1 MKVSSLLIA
10 AGVLLVST
18 AGRAESSAINL
29 HLNPTLIV
37 PEVGG
42 GLSAG
47 VDWQF
52 RRGIALDAVVGGFGA
67 SGGGLAPSTIGVFN
81 VAAGVRFR
89 FLDSHRGYATEL
101 GGDLPG
107 NLFLVPR
114 LGVLIPTSGT
124 PAGALDVE
132 AGYELS
138 IARPF
143 QLGLFIRPG
152 IAVGA
157 AVAPY
162 VMTGL
167 TLSFG
172 VGPEIVQDTDH
183 DGVEDDLD
191 ACPGTALGT
200 RVDRRGCVPKVGDS
214 DQDGVLDD
222 RDECPGTARRAKVD
236 ERGCTIVPK
245 QLVLRGI
252 RFKFDSADIEPES
265 TTSLE
270 DVAAG
275 LRDNPRVR
283 VEVSGHSDDQGD
295 PGYNQRLSERRAE
308 SVATWLSQHGVER
321 ARIVTR
327 GYGKSRPLAP
337 NDTEENRAL
346 NRRIEFLRLD

>member
-1 MKVSSLLIA
+1 M
-10 AGVLLVST
+10 
-18 AGRAESSAINL
+18 
-29 HLNPTLIV
+29 
-37 PEVGG
+37 
-42 GLSAG
+42 
-47 VDWQF
+47 
-52 RRGIALDAVVGGFGA
+52 
-67 SGGGLAPSTIGVFN
+67 
-81 VAAGVRFR
+81 
-89 FLDSHRGYATEL
+89 
-101 GGDLPG
+101 
-107 NLFLVPR
+107 
-114 LGVLIPTSGT
+114 
-124 PAGALDVE
+124 
-132 AGYELS
+132 
-138 IARPF
+138 
-143 QLGLFIRPG
+143 
-152 IAVGA
+152 
-157 AVAPY
+157 
-162 VMTGL
+162 
-167 TLSFG
+167 
-172 VGPEIVQDTDH
+172 
-183 DGVEDDLD
+183 
-191 ACPGTALGT
+191 
-200 RVDRRGCVPKVGDS
+200 
-214 DQDGVLDD
+214 LDD